1 MYSRILGLARPHW
14 KLIALSLAA
23 SLIFVF
29 FNSLSVWV
37 TASFITNILTDFE
50 SLVNSQ
56 AHLKAL
62 DERTANETLKLWT
75 NRLILGETPIDTLKV
90 LCITIFI
97 AFLMKNLFLYLKN
110 FLTGLVQIKVI
121 TDLRNRLFDHL
132 TTLSLSFFSK
142 KQSGELTSILLNDVA
157 AIRRSLAVSFHKLL
171 VEPINILAFSIL
183 LLIINW
189 KLTLAAA
196 LILPASTLL
205 IVAVGKSI
213 RRKAMRSSKQISG
226 IVSIIQETIGS
237 IRIVKSFTM
246 EKGELDKFR
255 RETKK
260 FYHLQRRQF
269 VLRYASVPT
278 TEIIGV
284 TMGVVLLWIG
294 GRNVLVNQTMDPED
308 FIRFILLLFAILNP
322 IKGMNVVNT
331 EIQTALASAERVFSL
346 LDSPRSIA
354 DAEDAISP
362 DQFTDSIKFEAASFS
377 YDDTEGKVLDDV
389 FFHIRKGEVVAV
401 VGESGAGKSTIADLI
416 PRFFDVKKGSVT
428 LDGTDIRNIR
438 LHSLRRLMGIVPQE
452 TILFNDTIR
461 NNISYGE
468 KEADSG
474 KMREA
479 AEAANALKFIEE
491 QPAGFETIIG
501 DRGVKLSG
509 GQRQRLAI
517 ARALLKNPPILILD
531 EATSSLDTES
541 EKKVQEAIDRLMK
554 ERTVF
559 VIAHRLST
567 VLNADRIIVLRRGKI
582 VETGT
587 HAELLQNNGY
597 YKKLYE
603 VQFGEG
609 VFQSA

>member
-1 MYSRILGLARPHW
+1 MYKRILALARPHW

-37 TASFITNILTDFE
+37 TASFINNILTDFE
-50 SLVNSQ
+50 SLVKGQ
-56 AHLKAL
+56 AQLEAL
-62 DERTANETLKLWT
+62 EVRTVNETLKLWT
-75 NRLILGETPIDTLKV
+75 NRLILGATPIDTLKV
-90 LCITIFI
+90 LCITIFVS
-97 AFLMKNLFLYLKN
+97 FLMKNLFLYLKN

-121 TDLRNRLFDHL
+121 TDLRNKLFDHL
-132 TTLSLSFFSK
+132 TTLSLSFFSRK
-142 KQSGELTSILLNDVA
+142 KSGELTSILLNDVA

-171 VEPINILAFSIL
+171 VEPINILTFTL
-183 LLIINW
+183 LLFVINW

-196 LILPASTLL
+196 LILPLATFL
-205 IVAVGKSI
+205 IVVVGKSI

-260 FYHLQRRQF
+260 FYQLQRRQF
-269 VLRYASVPT
+269 RLRYASVPT

-294 GRNVLVNQTMDPED
+294 GKNVLVNQTMDPED
-308 FIRFILLLFAILNP
+308 FIRFILLLFAILSP
-322 IKGMNVVNT
+322 IKGMNIVNT

-346 LDSPRSIA
+346 LDAPRSIV
-354 DAEDAISP
+354 DVEDAIHV
-362 DQFTDSIKFEAASFS
+362 DQFTDSIRFEGVSFS
-377 YDDTEGKVLDDV
+377 YDGSAERVLDDV
-389 FFHIRKGEVVAV
+389 SFFIRKGEVVAV

-416 PRFFDVKKGSVT
+416 PRFYDVKRGSVT
-428 LDGTDIRNIR
+428 LDGTDIRNIK

-468 KEADSG
+468 MGAESG
-474 KMREA
+474 EMLEV

-541 EKKVQEAIDRLMK
+541 EKKVQEAIDHLKK

-567 VLNADRIIVLRRGKI
+567 VRNADRIIVLKQGKI
-582 VETGT
+582 VEMGA
-587 HAELLQNNGY
+587 HAELLETSGY

-603 VQFGEG
+603 VQFGEIAFK
-609 VFQSA
+609 VI